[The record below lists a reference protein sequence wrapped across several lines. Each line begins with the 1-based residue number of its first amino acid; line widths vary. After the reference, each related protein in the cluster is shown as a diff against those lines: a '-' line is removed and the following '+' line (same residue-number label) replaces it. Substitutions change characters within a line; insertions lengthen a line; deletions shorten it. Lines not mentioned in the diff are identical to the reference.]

1 MFGSSEVEDGKLLN
15 ASSLYAV
22 VDKPNHVEGDEEASE
37 SAEDEE
43 GRETEEEEESPA
55 MLREWPRSKAQ
66 RAVDMA
72 EDDPHGAKI
81 LSLNG
86 IGLTRLSYRI
96 FVSCL
101 RKKR

>member
-1 MFGSSEVEDGKLLN
+1 MFGSSEVDDEKLLC
-15 ASSLYAV
+15 ASTLHTGVSN
-22 VDKPNHVEGDEEASE
+22 DNHVEEDEEASE
-37 SAEDEE
+37 SADGEE
-43 GRETEEEEESPA
+43 GGETEEEEESPA

-66 RAVDMA
+66 RTVDTV
-72 EDDPHGAKI
+72 EDDPHSATE

-101 RKKR
+101 REKG